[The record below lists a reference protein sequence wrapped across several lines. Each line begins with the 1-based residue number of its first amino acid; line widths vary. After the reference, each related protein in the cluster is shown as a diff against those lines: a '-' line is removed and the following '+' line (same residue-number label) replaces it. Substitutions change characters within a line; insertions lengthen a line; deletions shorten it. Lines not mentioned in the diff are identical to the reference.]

1 MVHPLF
7 ELGWYLDC
15 GALDENP
22 DETLRHVLARN
33 SGQGWSFS
41 KIPSRAGQ
49 WELCPPGR
57 VILEQFAAR
66 WRLLWVENG
75 EKNSFFDFSRH
86 FGAPP
91 VLQFSPKFGY
101 FWPKTWGIMWGF
113 TPFLNWVDIL
123 PLRRSRPNLV
133 RLVGN
138 SDERRES
145 PWDAPSRFGP

>member
-1 MVHPLF
+1 MSI
-7 ELGWYLDC
+7 
-15 GALDENP
+15 DENL
-22 DETLRHVLARN
+22 EGTLRHVLARN

-66 WRLLWVENG
+66 WRFLLVEYG
-75 EKNSFFDFSRH
+75 EKNSFSDFLRH

-101 FWPKTWGIMWGF
+101 FWPKTWVIMWWF
-113 TPFLNWVDIL
+113 TPFLNWADIWTVE
-123 PLRRSRPNLV
+123 RAIVVLV
-133 RLVGN
+133 KLGGN
-138 SDERRES
+138 RERVS
-145 PWDAPSRFGP
+145 PSCSVFSARFG